1 MTRAEFEA
9 ACLREGYEVGEG
21 EIQAHVR
28 RQPHAH
34 DFDARL
40 FVVDGSLTL
49 VRGEDRVTY
58 GPGEVCAVPAVHRA
72 RGAVHGRMARA
83 PGATGAAPPARASGP
98 LTTSPAGQPRRRMI
112 DLWRLGAGRAVRRL

>member
-9 ACLREGYEVGEG
+9 ACRREGYEIGEG
-21 EIQAHVR
+21 EIQPHVR

-49 VRGEDRVTY
+49 LRGEDRVMF
-58 GPGEVCAVPAVHRA
+58 GPGEVCSVPAGTVHAEQTEADGVRLVYGRRA
-72 RGAVHGRMARA
+72 TAGAK
-83 PGATGAAPPARASGP
+83 PAH
-98 LTTSPAGQPRRRMI
+98 
-112 DLWRLGAGRAVRRL
+112 

>member
-40 FVVDGSLTL
+40 FVVDGSLPR

-58 GPGEVCAVPAVHRA
+58 GPGEVCAVPAGTGPAEHTEADGA
-72 RGAVHGRMARA
+72 RLVYGRRTVARA
-83 PGATGAAPPARASGP
+83 HPAR
-98 LTTSPAGQPRRRMI
+98 
-112 DLWRLGAGRAVRRL
+112 

>member
-9 ACLREGYEVGEG
+9 ACLREGYAVGEG

-58 GPGEVCAVPAVHRA
+58 GPGEVCAVPAGTVHAEHTEADGA
-72 RGAVHGRMARA
+72 RLVYGRRTAARA
-83 PGATGAAPPARASGP
+83 HPAR
-98 LTTSPAGQPRRRMI
+98 
-112 DLWRLGAGRAVRRL
+112 